1 MQNKF
6 KAILA
11 TLTFSMA
18 LSVGVFASSIIE
30 TSKHHDVDVHAA
42 VVEEFDPYTYSGNY
56 YDSLNADSLTD
67 GLNGSLRTSLTKLI
81 YPSGFYTYSGDNST
95 DLGYVLKNVDEDP
108 TNPNNMV
115 LFYTHNSIT
124 KVNSSGAANWN
135 REHCWPQ
142 NLSNNNWGTGKAGA
156 DILHIRPTYAT
167 TNSTRSNYKYGTVSS
182 GSVKTYNGMEYGKVG
197 GGYFEPMDF
206 SKGDAARIIMYVWTA
221 YKNAYS
227 TLPEITNT
235 FSSYEEMIEWHILDV
250 PDELE
255 GNRNYYSETSKQKN
269 RNPYVDH
276 PEWGCRVFKD
286 KISDALY
293 NECMAKYENG
303 GQSSIEPTSIDIVTS
318 NTTLSVGEERTL
330 SVNVTPSNA
339 SKSVTWSSSNSSVI
353 SVTSDGTIS
362 ALKGG
367 SATITATSSLNMNIK
382 DSVTFTVK
390 EVSSISI
397 SGTPNK
403 TTYYEGEKFNPLGL
417 TVTALYSDGTSANV
431 SVNDCLWYDGKTG
444 QETLSEGTTSVVCYY
459 GNVSA
464 TYSPITVEKAT
475 HTEATYIFNDA
486 SWNSTPS
493 GWSGDKAMFNNDK
506 GVQITDSFKDSPATA
521 SLSEDVTNLSEV
533 SLVLS
538 RNTSKGAGK
547 VVIKVDGKEVGSM
560 TVDTSS
566 VSATPTEYTIPLSSV
581 SSGKLSIEVTC
592 TTNSIYVKSIT
603 IVSGNGSS
611 GVEPTIS
618 GIRVTSMPNKTTYV
632 VGETLDLT
640 GLVVHTYDENG
651 NNLEDVTNACS
662 FNPAEGTILNNTGT
676 VTISVSY
683 QGLVTSFSVTVNEQ
697 GGGGEN
703 PNPDVPVESSTFVK
717 VTEDKIDWTGTYL
730 IVYESDSL
738 AVDGSN
744 LTSGQSSAPAV
755 AVTIS
760 GNQIAYTEEIAK
772 AAFEVTSAGSNKYYF
787 KSTTN
792 LYIGRTAN
800 KNGIDISTSKLTNTI
815 NTTINT
821 SGFTT
826 YVYGESG
833 CNLEYNPSLN
843 YFRYY
848 TSTSGNSGDIAL
860 YELVEPTITPE
871 APEAEAKTFANTFL
885 DTSLC
890 DGGITAPSST
900 LWNGLANEFSL
911 LSNEAKEIFKTGNS
925 SDADILAAIERYD
938 YILKKYGED
947 PQHGGY
953 VNFMNR
959 AITNNSPAVNF
970 DLFGDAST
978 IIVSFITVVILLAS
992 IGLIV
997 FVIQKRRRENK

>member
-18 LSVGVFASSIIE
+18 LSIGAFTSS
-30 TSKHHDVDVHAA
+30 
-42 VVEEFDPYTYSGNY
+42 VVETVNHQDIDTHASVVENFEPFTYSGNY
-56 YDSLNADSLTD
+56 YDSLNPNSLTD
-67 GLNGSLRTSLTKLI
+67 GLNGTLRTNLTSLI
-81 YPSGFYTYSGDNST
+81 YPNGFYTYSGDNST

-108 TNPNNMV
+108 NNSSNMV

-142 NLSNNNWGTGKAGA
+142 NLSGDNWGKDKAGA

-167 TNSTRSNYKYGTVSS
+167 TNSTRSNLKYGTASS
-182 GSVKTYNGMEYGKVG
+182 GSVKTYNGMDYGKVG
-197 GGYFEPMDF
+197 DGYFEPMDF

-221 YKNAYS
+221 YKNTYS
-227 TLPEITNT
+227 TLPEINNT

-255 GNRNYYSETSKQKN
+255 GNRNDYSETSKQKN

-293 NECMAKYENG
+293 NECMQTYENG
-303 GQSSIEPTSIDIVTS
+303 GQSSVAPTSIDIVTS

-417 TVTALYSDGTSANV
+417 TVTARYSDGTSANV
-431 SVNDCLWYDGKTG
+431 SVNDCLWYDGTTY

-459 GNVSA
+459 GNASA
-464 TYSPITVEKAT
+464 TYSGITVS
-475 HTEATYIFNDA
+475 EAVTPTTVTYNFIDK
-486 SWNSTPS
+486 SWNTSEGEKWTGIDAFGYDNQNTQRGVQTNNNTGLTVTSPIELNNVKKITIGTCTNGSGSIALSVGNTSVGTITPS
-493 GWSGDKAMFNNDK
+493 GSSISAKSLEVNGLSGYVSFE
-506 GVQITDSFKDSPATA
+506 ITNINKS
-521 SLSEDVTNLSEV
+521 VY
-533 SLVLS
+533 
-538 RNTSKGAGK
+538 
-547 VVIKVDGKEVGSM
+547 IKYITIESGS
-560 TVDTSS
+560 
-566 VSATPTEYTIPLSSV
+566 
-581 SSGKLSIEVTC
+581 SSGGDTP
-592 TTNSIYVKSIT
+592 
-603 IVSGNGSS
+603 
-611 GVEPTIS
+611 EPTIS

-662 FNPAEGTILNNTGT
+662 FNPAEGTTLNNLGT
-676 VTISVSY
+676 ISISVSY
-683 QGLVTSFSVTVNEQ
+683 QGLVASFSVIVNEQ
-697 GGGGEN
+697 GGGGED

-717 VTEDKIDWTGTYL
+717 VTEDKTTDWTGTYL
-730 IVYESDSL
+730 IVYESGSL
-738 AVDGSN
+738 AFNGAKTTEFDKDN
-744 LTSGQSSAPAV
+744 
-755 AVTIS
+755 TIS
-760 GNQIAYTEEIAK
+760 VNINNDKTIDYSDTLFNSTITIEDAT
-772 AAFEVTSAGSNKYYF
+772 TSNTYYV
-787 KSTTN
+787 KTASGH
-792 LYIGRTAN
+792 YIGNTGTSN
-800 KNGIDISTSKLTNTI
+800 TVSEVKDPHTISIDNNDNIFLVA
-815 NTTINT
+815 
-821 SGFTT
+821 SG
-826 YVYGESG
+826 G
-833 CNLEYNPSLN
+833 NNMEYNATG

-848 TSTSGNSGDIAL
+848 KSTSNQKDIAL
-860 YELVEPTITPE
+860 YELVEPTIT
-871 APEAEAKTFANTFL
+871 PEAEAKTFANTFL

-900 LWNGLANEFSL
+900 LWNGLANEFSS
-911 LSNEAKEIFKTGNS
+911 LSNEAKEIFRTGNS

-938 YILKKYGED
+938 YILNKYGED

-959 AITNNSPAVNF
+959 TITNNSPAVNF

-978 IIVSFITVVILLAS
+978 IIVSFITVVILLAN

>member
-18 LSVGVFASSIIE
+18 LSVGAFTSS
-30 TSKHHDVDVHAA
+30 
-42 VVEEFDPYTYSGNY
+42 VVETVNHQDIDTHASVVENFEHFTYSGNY
-56 YDSLNADSLTD
+56 YDSLNSDSLTD
-67 GLNGSLRTSLTKLI
+67 GLNGTLRTNLTSLI
-81 YPSGFYTYSGDNST
+81 YPDGFYTYSGEGSNE
-95 DLGYVLKNVDEDP
+95 LGSVLKDVDKDP
-108 TNPNNMV
+108 NNPKNMV

-124 KVNSSGAANWN
+124 KVNSSSAKNWN

-142 NLSNNNWGTGKAGA
+142 NLSGGYWGTGEAGA
-156 DILHIRPTYAT
+156 DILHIRPTYST
-167 TNSTRSNYKYGTVSS
+167 TNSTRNNNKYGTVSS

-221 YKNAYS
+221 YKNTYS

-250 PDELE
+250 PDKLE
-255 GNRNYYSETSKQKN
+255 GNRNDYSETSKQKN

-339 SKSVTWSSSNSSVI
+339 NKSVSWSSSNASVI
-353 SVTSDGTIS
+353 SVSSNGTIT

-367 SATITATSSLNMNIK
+367 NATITATSTLNTSIK

-390 EVSSISI
+390 EVESISI

-403 TTYYEGEKFNPLGL
+403 TTYFAGEKFNPLGL
-417 TVTALYSDGTSANV
+417 TVTAHYSDGTSANV
-431 SVNDCLWYDGKTG
+431 SVNDCLWYDGTTY
-444 QETLSEGTTSVVCYY
+444 QETLSEGTTSVICYY

-464 TYSPITVEKAT
+464 TYKPITVEKAT

-493 GWSGDKAMFNNDK
+493 GWSGDTAMFNNDK
-506 GVQITDSFKDSPATA
+506 GVQITKAFNSKPATA
-521 SLSEDVTNLSEV
+521 SLDENVTNLSEV
-533 SLVLS
+533 RLVLS
-538 RNTSKGAGK
+538 RNSSEGAGK

-560 TVDTSS
+560 TVNTSS

-592 TTNSIYVKSIT
+592 TTNSVYVKSIT
-603 IVSGNGSS
+603 VVTGSGSS
-611 GVEPTIS
+611 VEEPTIA
-618 GIRVTSMPNKTTYV
+618 GIRISSNPNKTTYT
-632 VGETLDLT
+632 VGDTLELT

-651 NNLEDVTNACS
+651 NNLEDVTNECS
-662 FNPAEGTILNNTGT
+662 FNPSEGTILNNAG
-676 VTISVSY
+676 TISITASY
-683 QGLVTSFSVTVNEQ
+683 QGLVTSFNVTVNEQ
-697 GGGGEN
+697 GGGGDDPN
-703 PNPDVPVESSTFVK
+703 PNVPVEGSTFVK
-717 VTEDKIDWTGTYL
+717 VTEDKTDWTGTYL
-730 IVYESDSL
+730 IVYEEGSL
-738 AVDGSN
+738 ALDGSN
-744 LTSGQSSAPAV
+744 LEAGANQGPTTT
-755 AVTIS
+755 VTINNS
-760 GNQIAYTEEIAK
+760 QIAYTEDVAK

-787 KSTTN
+787 KSTSN
-792 LYIGRTAN
+792 LYIGRTEN
-800 KNGIDISTSKLTNTI
+800 SNGIDISTSSLTNTI
-815 NTTINT
+815 EIIGSTTY
-821 SGFTT
+821 SPT
-826 YVYGESG
+826 YVYSDSG
-833 CNLEYNPSLN
+833 CNLEYNPDHN

-848 TSTSGNSGDIAL
+848 KSTSGNSGDIAL

-871 APEAEAKTFANTFL
+871 AEAKTFANTFL

-890 DGGITAPSST
+890 NGGVNAPSST

-911 LSNEAKEIFKTGNS
+911 LSNEAKEIFRTGNS

-938 YILKKYGED
+938 YILNKYGED

-959 AITNNSPAVNF
+959 TITNNSPAVNF

>member
-142 NLSNNNWGTGKAGA
+142 NLSGGNWGKDKAGA

-167 TNSTRSNYKYGTVSS
+167 TNSTRSNLKYGTASS

-221 YKNAYS
+221 YKNTYS

-255 GNRNYYSETSKQKN
+255 GNRNDYSETSKQKN

-339 SKSVTWSSSNSSVI
+339 SKSVTWSSSNSSVV
-353 SVTSDGTIS
+353 SVSSDGTIS

-417 TVTALYSDGTSANV
+417 TVTALYSDGTRANV
-431 SVNDCLWYDGKTG
+431 SVNDCLWYDGTTY
-444 QETLSEGTTSVVCYY
+444 QETLSKGTTSVVCYY
-459 GNVSA
+459 GNASA
-464 TYSPITVEKAT
+464 TYSGITVSEAVTPTTVTYNFIDKSWNTSEGEKWT
-475 HTEATYIFNDA
+475 GNDA
-486 SWNSTPS
+486 FGYEGQGQQRGVQTNKNTGLTVTSPIEFNNVKKITIGTCTNGSGSIALSVGNTSVGTITPS
-493 GWSGDKAMFNNDK
+493 SGSIAAKTLEVNRLS
-506 GVQITDSFKDSPATA
+506 GYVSFKITNSSDS
-521 SLSEDVTNLSEV
+521 VY
-533 SLVLS
+533 
-538 RNTSKGAGK
+538 
-547 VVIKVDGKEVGSM
+547 IKYITIESG
-560 TVDTSS
+560 TSS
-566 VSATPTEYTIPLSSV
+566 GGGTP
-581 SSGKLSIEVTC
+581 
-592 TTNSIYVKSIT
+592 
-603 IVSGNGSS
+603 
-611 GVEPTIS
+611 EPTIS

-662 FNPAEGTILNNTGT
+662 FNPAEGTTLNNLGT
-676 VTISVSY
+676 ISISVSY
-683 QGLVTSFSVTVNEQ
+683 QGLVASFSVTVNEQ
-697 GGGGEN
+697 GGGGED

-717 VTEDKIDWTGTYL
+717 VTENKADWTGTYL
-730 IVYESDSL
+730 IVYEAGQL
-738 AVDGSN
+738 AVNGAM
-744 LTSGQSSAPAV
+744 LESSADNAPKV
-755 AVTIS
+755 EVTINN
-760 GNQIAYTEEIAK
+760 NQIAYTEEIAK

-815 NTTINT
+815 NIVINT

-860 YELVEPTITPE
+860 YELVEPTITS
-871 APEAEAKTFANTFL
+871 EAEAKTFANTFL

-890 DGGITAPSST
+890 NGGVNAPSST

-911 LSNEAKEIFKTGNS
+911 LSNKAKEIFRTGNS

-938 YILKKYGED
+938 YILNKYGED

-959 AITNNSPAVNF
+959 TITNNSPAVNF

-978 IIVSFITVVILLAS
+978 IIVSFITVVILLTS
-992 IGLIV
+992 VGLIV

>member
-18 LSVGVFASSIIE
+18 LSVGAFTSS
-30 TSKHHDVDVHAA
+30 
-42 VVEEFDPYTYSGNY
+42 VVETVNHQDIDTHASVVENFEHFTYSGNY
-56 YDSLNADSLTD
+56 YDSLNSDSLTD
-67 GLNGSLRTSLTKLI
+67 GLNGTLRTNLTSLI
-81 YPSGFYTYSGDNST
+81 YPDGFYTYSGEGSNE
-95 DLGYVLKNVDEDP
+95 LGSVLKDVDKDP
-108 TNPNNMV
+108 NNPKNMV

-124 KVNSSGAANWN
+124 KVNSSSAKNWN

-142 NLSNNNWGTGKAGA
+142 NLSGGYWGTGEAGA
-156 DILHIRPTYAT
+156 DILHIRPTYST
-167 TNSTRSNYKYGTVSS
+167 TNSTRNNNKYGTVSS

-221 YKNAYS
+221 YKNTYS

-250 PDELE
+250 PDKLE
-255 GNRNYYSETSKQKN
+255 GNRNDYSETSKQKN

-353 SVTSDGTIS
+353 SVSSNGTIT

-397 SGTPNK
+397 GGTPNK

-417 TVTALYSDGTSANV
+417 TVTARYSDGTSANV
-431 SVNDCLWYDGKTG
+431 SVNDCLWYDGTTYPY
-444 QETLSEGTTSVVCYY
+444 QETLKEGTTSVICYY
-459 GNVSA
+459 GSVSA
-464 TYSPITVEKAT
+464 TYSGITVSKAI
-475 HTEATYIFNDA
+475 HTEKTYTFTNA
-486 SWNSTPS
+486 SWTSEPA
-493 GWSGDKAMFNNDK
+493 GWSGDPAMYNNEK
-506 GVQITDSFKDSPATA
+506 GVQITDKFKNKAATA
-521 SLSEDVTNLSEV
+521 SLNEYVTSLSEV
-533 SLVLS
+533 HLVLS
-538 RNTSKGAGK
+538 RNSSEGAGK

-560 TVDTSS
+560 TVSTST
-566 VSATPTEYTIPLSSV
+566 VSNTPTEYTIPLSSV

-640 GLVVHTYDENG
+640 GLVVHTYDKNG

-683 QGLVTSFSVTVNEQ
+683 QGLMTSFSVTVNEQ
-697 GGGGEN
+697 GGGGED

-717 VTEDKIDWTGTYL
+717 VTENKTDWTGTYL
-730 IVYESDSL
+730 IVYEAGQL
-738 AVDGSN
+738 AVDGAM
-744 LTSGQSSAPAV
+744 LESGANNAPAV
-755 AVTIS
+755 SVTINN
-760 GNQIAYTEEIAK
+760 NQIAYTEEIAK
-772 AAFEVTSAGSNKYYF
+772 AAFEVTSASSDEYYF
-787 KSTTN
+787 KSTTS
-792 LYIGRTAN
+792 LYIGRTVN

-815 NTTINT
+815 EIDF
-821 SGFTT
+821 SGPTPTT
-826 YVYGESG
+826 YVYSDSL
-833 CNLEYNPSLN
+833 CNLEYNPDYN

-871 APEAEAKTFANTFL
+871 AEAKVFATTFL
-885 DTSLC
+885 NTHLC
-890 DGGITAPSST
+890 NDGVSAPPVD
-900 LWNGLANEFSL
+900 LWNNLANDFEL
-911 LSNEAKEIFKTGNS
+911 LSEDAKQIFKSGNTT
-925 SDADILAAIERYD
+925 DTDILAAIARYD
-938 YILKKYGED
+938 YILNKYGVD

-970 DLFGDAST
+970 DLFCDASS

>member
-11 TLTFSMA
+11 TFIFSMA

-42 VVEEFDPYTYSGNY
+42 VVEDFEPFTYSGNY
-56 YDSLNADSLTD
+56 YDSLNPDSLTD
-67 GLNGSLRTSLTKLI
+67 GLNGTLRTNLTSLI
-81 YPSGFYTYSGDNST
+81 YPDGFYTYSGEGSNE
-95 DLGYVLKNVDEDP
+95 LGSVLKDVDEDP
-108 TNPNNMV
+108 NNPSNMV

-124 KVNSSGAANWN
+124 KVNSSSAKNWN

-142 NLSNNNWGTGKAGA
+142 NLSNNNWGTSKAGT
-156 DILHIRPTYAT
+156 DILHIRPTYEK
-167 TNSTRSNYKYGTVSS
+167 TNGARSNLKYGTVSS
-182 GSVKTYNGMEYGKVG
+182 GSVETYNNMQYGKKNST
-197 GGYFEPMDF
+197 YFEPMDF

-221 YKNAYS
+221 YKNTYS

-255 GNRNYYSETSKQKN
+255 GNRNDYSETSKQKN

-286 KISDALY
+286 KISDSLY
-293 NECMAKYENG
+293 NECMQTYENG
-303 GQSSIEPTSIDIVTS
+303 GQSSVAPTSIDIVTS

-330 SVNVTPSNA
+330 SINVTPSNA
-339 SKSVTWSSSNSSVI
+339 NKSVTWSSSNSSVV
-353 SVTSDGTIS
+353 SVSSDGTIR

-382 DSVTFTVK
+382 DSVTFNVK
-390 EVSSISI
+390 EVESISI

-403 TTYYEGEKFNPLGL
+403 TNYYEGEKFNPFGL
-417 TVTALYSDGTSANV
+417 TITALYSDGTSANV
-431 SVNDCLWYDGKTG
+431 SVNDCLWYDGTTY

-459 GNVSA
+459 GNASA
-464 TYSPITVEKAT
+464 TCSGITVSKAI
-475 HTEATYIFNDA
+475 HTEKTYTFTNA
-486 SWNSTPS
+486 SWTSEPA
-493 GWSGDKAMFNNDK
+493 GWSGDTAMYNDEK
-506 GVQITDSFKDSPATA
+506 GVQITDKFNNNPATA
-521 SLSEDVTNLSEV
+521 SLSEDVTSLSEV
-533 SLVLS
+533 HLVLS
-538 RNTSKGAGK
+538 RNSSKGAGK
-547 VVIKVDGKEVGSM
+547 VIIKVDGKEVGSM
-560 TVDTSS
+560 TVSTST
-566 VSATPTEYTIPLSSV
+566 VSDTPTEYTIPLSSV

-618 GIRVTSMPNKTTYV
+618 GIRVISMPNKTTYV

-651 NNLEDVTNACS
+651 NNLEDVTYACS

-697 GGGGEN
+697 GGGGED
-703 PNPDVPVESSTFVK
+703 PNPDVPVESSTFAK
-717 VTEDKIDWTGTYL
+717 VTENKTDWTGTYL
-730 IVYESDSL
+730 IVYESGSL
-738 AVDGSN
+738 AFNGAKTTGFDKDN
-744 LTSGQSSAPAV
+744 
-755 AVTIS
+755 TIS
-760 GNQIAYTEEIAK
+760 VNINNDKTIDYSDTLFNSTITIEDAT
-772 AAFEVTSAGSNKYYF
+772 TSNTYYV
-787 KSTTN
+787 KTASGH
-792 LYIGRTAN
+792 YIGNTGTSN
-800 KNGIDISTSKLTNTI
+800 TVSEVKDPHTISIDINNNIFLVA
-815 NTTINT
+815 
-821 SGFTT
+821 SG
-826 YVYGESG
+826 G
-833 CNLEYNPSLN
+833 NNMEYNTAG

-848 TSTSGNSGDIAL
+848 KSTSYQKDIAL

-871 APEAEAKTFANTFL
+871 AEAKTFANTFL
-885 DTSLC
+885 NTPLC
-890 DGGITAPSST
+890 DDGITAPSST
-900 LWNGLANEFSL
+900 LWNTLANDFEL
-911 LSNEAKEIFKTGNS
+911 LSEDAKQIFKSGNTT
-925 SDADILAAIERYD
+925 DTDILAAIARYD
-938 YILKKYGED
+938 YILNKYGED

-997 FVIQKRRRENK
+997 SVVQKRRRENK